1 MKIYCQYV
9 TPSTKE
15 VAKKL
20 GLNANYVN
28 NIESYFVTNNTMT
41 QDQLTDDKIEERA
54 KRIQDFLDNKKE
66 EAKQVRYAIPEY
78 ETEEFNPEI
87 DTDLA
92 YFDPN
97 FTYTTLSTFKNA
109 SDFINWKN
117 KQQNPDLFK
126 TPQDA
131 YLYELWK
138 VMEEKFNDHS
148 SEEAKEIAESKL
160 INYRKEIAPYTKEDI
175 NNNEVIKK
183 ASANNINEKDIQSQL
198 WKHMQN
204 MGLSVSG
211 SKGMQEFLKTHN
223 LQSVQQAIESPEV
236 QKEMDEI
243 KQKAIADGT
252 FMKAPNGRKS
262 NLTERQWLQVRTKAF
277 KDWFGDWEKVV
288 PSTEAAEELISYVT
302 NISNRN
308 NRFSKLAQLLLNNN
322 LLPYNLK
329 YFKIDNNRDDI
340 EKAAGLWS
348 SFVNYIEVLGNNVSQ
363 ESIDK
368 HLLHELIHYNTEQI
382 LQDYKDNKITN
393 NAKREAIKN
402 LYDIITYAKDFLSKD
417 IQANK
422 NKYIEIAKRQNSTID
437 SRVFYAFDNQGSSEI
452 DEFIS
457 EVFTNPGFQ
466 EILNNIP
473 YKESKQTIWS
483 KIKNAISSIF
493 GFDINKG
500 SVLEEALKASSNLLQ
515 NNNVSKVVDE
525 NGEPLVVYHGT
536 KNNVKIDKV
545 DLSKSDDLISFFTTN
560 DKYHT
565 ANSYTESGIN
575 TGNSHLDEIIN
586 NILEYEGTT
595 DYTKVKQYIEA
606 AIHNS
611 EASLN
616 DLGPFD
622 DAKLLKKNI
631 QEYKDLLQYLE
642 DNKDTLDFNG
652 STPNIYNL
660 FESLKNPLIIDAK
673 DKNWNKIQ
681 FEGNTFST
689 RKIAKIAKERGYD
702 GVIFNNIRD
711 LGIGMSY
718 EGAFFENEVEQPS
731 VYISFNPN
739 QIKSATDNVGTF
751 SRTNNDITT
760 YTTSQGEVYG
770 FVDKEGN
777 VYLDETKISPEHPI
791 HEYTHLWD
799 RVVQQKN
806 PKLWNRGIE
815 LMKQTTL
822 WNEILNSE
830 HYGKAWQQ
838 LGINGERLN
847 NLIASEV
854 HARLTGTE
862 GEALLKKLAKK
873 KGQSNIISKLKEW
886 LLDIWKTLGETFGTW
901 NKESLDNLTLEDFN
915 HLTIRDF
922 AKGYNPVSN
931 TFMYNDESNV
941 QSNNIQAE
949 EFKIEYTPIGKSRQ
963 TYTIKGSHI
972 YNKEGEEVFAKNSK
986 DRNKIFA
993 NLAVLQGRAVVI
1005 QHKNSSYVV
1014 NNRDQIISVTSGKIM
1029 EWEKENGDR
1038 KAILEAAK
1046 EKFEKKNINRQSSQN
1061 NQQQNNI
1068 GDYVQI
1074 HKGNWS
1080 REEAERNPKVL
1091 YVFTDNTD
1099 RDSGSKK
1106 IPDNSWYSKK
1116 YGQGHH
1122 FPTMTAAVVRGLANS
1137 RPISTQRWYH
1147 QGAKGTMGRWTDAD
1161 VNEFKTIIREEL
1173 QEIVNEFNSGK
1184 YSTIMFPDGDG
1195 LFNTRI
1201 SNITKQRTPQLYQ
1214 ALGELLHEFG
1224 FDSLIPTDIS
1234 LDRSAGKKFSEQSQE
1249 TVLQKTQKV
1258 INQIQEDTSKI
1269 KLTEDEHNYINTET
1283 NDLFART
1290 TTVIQANK
1298 DGKPFEEN
1306 DWKLPSTTIGTQVD
1320 RFVRDFF
1327 DGKLGDLNTLGDR
1340 YYNATTE
1347 QWQAFMQDLQKLK
1360 DFFDGKAKESKGKKL
1375 HIVPKDITLTGTVE
1389 VTDEKGNKKL
1399 LPVAGTVDLLA
1410 YDDEGN
1416 FYIYDMKTKRSA
1428 NIYDSD
1434 EVKWKNQLSLYK
1446 QLLEQKYGVKVVGTG
1461 IIPIKVDYLA
1471 PKTENGTAEYTAKEG
1486 QLYNHDKAYT
1496 NAQPR
1501 QVKELGRIH
1510 RRTTEPLDIRFEK
1523 LKDAEKKLLKDK
1535 PIAPVTEEFNPNA
1548 GKSVFTINLDDDI
1561 SEAMEADADA
1571 YAKARDFFEE
1581 KEKQN
1586 AVEEQ
1591 KAEDRYNKAL
1601 AYLDEQVKTIPY
1613 TGKTINANEESTLTK
1628 LGKLITPTQLN
1639 DRINYI
1645 ARSFSSQIDLAVEEM
1660 TETIKE
1666 QLAEAKAEKDETKI
1680 NKLNH
1685 ALKVLENPDK
1695 QREKAVKMLGSNTL
1709 INRMKQEIQD
1719 VIDYS
1724 KNPNIKNQYQI
1735 LSDYFIDIFNLAT
1748 PIMEQYEN
1756 VKFTIHKTN
1765 ILDGSNLKEGAS
1777 IEMTESTEDLQ
1788 NEENAYEDSDDGDRA
1803 ATGNEGWS
1811 FKIKFEDPHNTL
1823 TRDTK
1828 KVLYNLVKMNGDEV
1842 DVDDLGKPRYI
1853 AFNQAYAILLDKLAN
1868 KIVEPQDF
1876 VQKDK
1881 DGNISYPLLEEMA
1894 NKFPWVN
1901 QVLDALDVDNTDGYG
1916 NLGTMFYSAFKRY
1929 FTHYYMLRGNK
1940 VFPMNEMT
1948 PVESALA
1955 ETTGNYEHGNVLD
1968 ENSIYNSDKTINQEH
1983 INNIKEKIK
1992 RLDSLA
1998 AHFNDNYIEIAEG
2011 LNSILRSIGFNT
2023 TAQELIGL
2031 SQDGEYMKNYRILKS
2046 SINRILSIAEK
2057 LENKHLIQES
2067 KDEIKK
2073 IAPILG
2079 TVSELNNCTSFR
2091 QNGNNYP
2098 SYTPCSFMSNMIDHL
2113 KSDKYFKQYIEEQF
2127 KPYDKWFYDEKEG
2140 RYLNGWLNLIMTNP
2154 DVRNHLSLKEIKF
2167 IAEGSSDIFNNDS
2180 QAAIEYN
2187 EWLPNQIRKSFLH
2200 LYFDTPNDSS
2210 SKIQYADYAFPIFSD
2225 SEMAA
2230 FIRMPKYIKNFR
2242 DRLTPKLRDVVLQE
2256 INRITKVNQR
2266 EKAGVSKIQHFDTRG
2281 KDFLFIPE
2289 MNAYKKELFQFID
2302 NDDMSGLDAFIDEKL
2317 KEIMKQKVEK
2327 ALSADQESIIEFV
2340 MNSAKVKTKE
2350 EAIEK
2355 FAEFVWNNAYA
2366 QSQIIQL
2373 TVTDLAYYKNEIDF
2387 QKRYKEV
2394 YASGTRFNSESKYG
2408 KKNFNIIYLADAVV
2422 TSNSY
2427 GLVEE
2432 TLNKAVEEKRLTL
2445 AEKYN
2450 ILSMFSKIKSTDGQG
2465 FRTLTSYRSMLDMMG
2480 QWTPRLQALY
2490 ERLNNGTWKYEDFE
2504 NILQT
2509 LKPFA
2514 YTQTIQNDGL
2524 GGKIRIG
2531 HQIKDSE
2538 FVLLAIYNTLAMG
2551 STKDISQNTGSP
2563 QLRALNMFMEENGID
2578 AAIFESGVKTGGQ
2591 GIIDINHSDTRAAKV
2606 LETKLPTKNKEN
2618 KREYTLADAI
2628 MHEYITYY
2636 KSKKEGA
2643 IAFSKASPSE
2653 KLEWGLLQMLRN
2665 GNITQEA
2672 FNKFTKKAMP
2682 TEVEVKEML
2691 EKACKTVNKNGDIL
2705 EDLNKNGIMLNT
2717 SVVHSIP
2724 TSDYMIAQQN
2734 PEHLFDAQS
2743 VAGSQNRNLIESD
2756 FPADFELKF
2765 KDSFDKNHV
2774 LKGNEINKLCSDLI
2788 IENLLEDFE
2797 TIKADF
2803 KNIETIQ
2810 KILIKA
2816 IQASNK
2822 YGNDMI
2828 NALQIVEVNGKK
2840 QFNIPTNNINTL
2852 NKLQELVLSVFSNRI
2867 TKQKNKKGA
2876 ACTLVS
2882 SFGFTYDLHVIK
2894 DKEGNLQFEVYM
2906 PWHSQKHLAPFLVD
2920 VLDDDGKV
2928 IGKKIDIEKV
2938 KENDPKLLEGFGY
2951 RIPTEGKYS
2960 MMSFIIKGFLPQ
2972 ENGSTIMMPAD
2983 TIVYAGED
2991 FDIDKKFLQF
3001 YNYYKTK
3008 DGKYKT
3014 YEYDW
3019 SKGVAGNSRQ
3029 ARENM
3034 LLDLYRKVW
3043 GSPQIRDQVMSPGG
3057 YDTIK
3062 TDAYKTDI
3070 VNDPQLLNAWA
3081 KAHGINTNFI
3091 EELNNIQND
3100 EDGAAVYNS
3109 FASDVN
3115 ALNKSIK
3122 EATLDEVED
3131 FLSKNK
3137 KTFDPLSMETFIYFH
3152 KQNMA
3157 GASLIGIYANNN
3169 VGQAKR
3175 QFSNLELK
3183 KEIVIN
3189 NRTIKSLHDA
3199 YTTVEGKTIRI
3210 SKLCA
3215 EFSAASVDN
3224 VKDPVLARL
3233 AQTPNTAYITC
3244 FMLCAGMTSEEI
3256 SLVFN
3261 LPGFRDIID
3270 LYGLIDAKTI
3280 KDLPKLLAIKAAKAK
3295 INKLA
3300 ENDSSIDKVRANKMI
3315 EELTEQILSIS
3326 NSIPSSDFNF
3336 DSDTMREATFYYNLY
3351 KNIDIKTDVNT
3362 DLVLMSSVIARMNKL
3377 VGPLL
3382 EIEAAAQDL
3391 RTVTQLGR
3399 ADSPNGSVGITLAEM
3414 YRQKQA
3420 LKAFN
3425 YKAQQPEFT
3434 LNNAEQLIQD
3444 DLINPFGDLETI
3456 RTKLQES
3463 PLAKLQ
3469 AFYSLGI
3476 DSVPTVM
3483 RDLFTQTSESFQLEL
3498 NYLFEESANYNLPTA
3513 TIQDFMDSYIIY
3525 ELTKS
3530 KMFGDSEEG
3539 TFAEKRNYY
3548 LYKFPADL
3556 QKMQTDPD
3564 LKEVFQLGALNRLR
3578 VNNGEIVLDKSGRVT
3593 EDVRNRFMRDF
3604 DSLLYGNDKAKKLA
3618 EDLFKYA
3625 YYKEGFKFSHNSF
3638 GNFFSTQFLS
3648 SFPEY
3653 IDTLRN
3659 IDNHLVDIDGKFF
3672 AQFMFN
3678 HLGEFVTKRSVKGFS
3693 RHGDMFI
3700 PDNAASVINYR
3711 TDSHRYIEYMTLVD
3725 AMGTNYNVRLD
3736 PNTQFSKHPKYIILH
3751 DVEHDEINNKT
3762 LDYYN
3767 SSETVNDIYNRTVN
3781 PNLKTALNL
3790 ATQNGFVSGMQ
3801 SEEDFAFL
3809 NNSTKDE
3816 LKIEDPFANETP
3828 ETTTEEEKLK
3838 DYKPQEELE
3847 KQDMKPC
3854 PAPAGKKYSPEIQKR
3869 IEDFKKTNKLSE
3881 RIKLKQLGVKD
3892 EDLI

>member
-66 EAKQVRYAIPEY
+66 EAKQVRYAIPSY
-78 ETEEFNPEI
+78 VTGKNYIYQNEFSKLVFYDRE
-87 DTDLA
+87 LA
-92 YFDPN
+92 DFY
-97 FTYTTLSTFKNA
+97 LLQFKNA

-138 VMEEKFNDHS
+138 VMEEEFNDHS
-148 SEEAKEIAESKL
+148 SEEVKEIAESKL

-175 NNNEVIKK
+175 NNNEAVKK
-183 ASANNINEKDIQSQL
+183 ASNTQINSNN
-198 WKHMQN
+198 
-204 MGLSVSG
+204 
-211 SKGMQEFLKTHN
+211 
-223 LQSVQQAIESPEV
+223 
-236 QKEMDEI
+236 
-243 KQKAIADGT
+243 
-252 FMKAPNGRKS
+252 KS
-262 NLTERQWLQVRTKAF
+262 FE
-277 KDWFGDWEKVV
+277 
-288 PSTEAAEELISYVT
+288 
-302 NISNRN
+302 
-308 NRFSKLAQLLLNNN
+308 
-322 LLPYNLK
+322 K
-329 YFKIDNNRDDI
+329 YFKFQAPITETTDEKLLNGKLAFTRDGNIVVSKNINKEDI
-340 EKAAGLWS
+340 
-348 SFVNYIEVLGNNVSQ
+348 F
-363 ESIDK
+363 
-368 HLLHELIHYNTEQI
+368 
-382 LQDYKDNKITN
+382 
-393 NAKREAIKN
+393 
-402 LYDIITYAKDFLSKD
+402 
-417 IQANK
+417 
-422 NKYIEIAKRQNSTID
+422 KYIKGKID
-437 SRVFYAFDNQGSSEI
+437 SP
-452 DEFIS
+452 
-457 EVFTNPGFQ
+457 T
-466 EILNNIP
+466 
-473 YKESKQTIWS
+473 SKQ
-483 KIKNAISSIF
+483 K
-493 GFDINKG
+493 
-500 SVLEEALKASSNLLQ
+500 
-515 NNNVSKVVDE
+515 KVV
-525 NGEPLVVYHGT
+525 
-536 KNNVKIDKV
+536 
-545 DLSKSDDLISFFTTN
+545 
-560 DKYHT
+560 
-565 ANSYTESGIN
+565 
-575 TGNSHLDEIIN
+575 
-586 NILEYEGTT
+586 
-595 DYTKVKQYIEA
+595 
-606 AIHNS
+606 
-611 EASLN
+611 
-616 DLGPFD
+616 FD
-622 DAKLLKKNI
+622 
-631 QEYKDLLQYLE
+631 
-642 DNKDTLDFNG
+642 
-652 STPNIYNL
+652 S
-660 FESLKNPLIIDAK
+660 
-673 DKNWNKIQ
+673 
-681 FEGNTFST
+681 
-689 RKIAKIAKERGYD
+689 
-702 GVIFNNIRD
+702 
-711 LGIGMSY
+711 
-718 EGAFFENEVEQPS
+718 
-731 VYISFNPN
+731 
-739 QIKSATDNVGTF
+739 
-751 SRTNNDITT
+751 
-760 YTTSQGEVYG
+760 
-770 FVDKEGN
+770 
-777 VYLDETKISPEHPI
+777 
-791 HEYTHLWD
+791 
-799 RVVQQKN
+799 
-806 PKLWNRGIE
+806 
-815 LMKQTTL
+815 
-822 WNEILNSE
+822 
-830 HYGKAWQQ
+830 
-838 LGINGERLN
+838 
-847 NLIASEV
+847 
-854 HARLTGTE
+854 
-862 GEALLKKLAKK
+862 LAKK
-873 KGQSNIISKLKEW
+873 GYTEEKLRKLIQTNEDAKKLLIYHELSHKYWEDNGKDYYKGDERNTDGTLISEKINWLSPNKLKVEERAT
-886 LLDIWKTLGETFGTW
+886 LDAIQR
-901 NKESLDNLTLEDFN
+901 LE
-915 HLTIRDF
+915 IEKSI
-922 AKGYNPVSN
+922 AN
-931 TFMYNDESNV
+931 TKQN
-941 QSNNIQAE
+941 
-949 EFKIEYTPIGKSRQ
+949 
-963 TYTIKGSHI
+963 
-972 YNKEGEEVFAKNSK
+972 
-986 DRNKIFA
+986 
-993 NLAVLQGRAVVI
+993 
-1005 QHKNSSYVV
+1005 
-1014 NNRDQIISVTSGKIM
+1014 
-1029 EWEKENGDR
+1029 
-1038 KAILEAAK
+1038 
-1046 EKFEKKNINRQSSQN
+1046 SQN

-1147 QGAKGTMGRWTDAD
+1147 QGAKGTTGRWTDAD

-1184 YSTIMFPDGDG
+1184 YSTIMFPDGNG

-1434 EVKWKNQLSLYK
+1434 EIKWKNQLSLYK

-1535 PIAPVTEEFNPNA
+1535 PVTPVTEEFNPNA
-1548 GKSVFTINLDDDI
+1548 GKSVLTINLDDDM

-1571 YAKARDFFEE
+1571 YAKARAFFEE
-1581 KEKQN
+1581 REKQN
-1586 AVEEQ
+1586 VVEEQ

-1666 QLAEAKAEKDETKI
+1666 QLAEAKVEKDETKI

-2551 STKDISQNTGSP
+2551 GTKDISQNTGSP

-2628 MHEYITYY
+2628 MHEYTTYY

-2643 IAFSKASPSE
+2643 KAFNEASPSE

-2882 SFGFTYDLHVIK
+2882 SFGFTHDLHVIK

-3280 KDLPKLLAIKAAKAK
+3280 KDLPKLLAFKAAKAK

-3711 TDSHRYIEYMTLVD
+3711 TDRHRYFEYMTLVD

-3828 ETTTEEEKLK
+3828 ETTIEEEKLK

-3869 IEDFKKTNKLSE
+3869 IEDFKKNGRNMAEMLNLTK
-3881 RIKLKQLGVKD
+3881 LGVD
-3892 EDLI
+3892 MEDLK

>member
-1 MKIYCQYV
+1 MKIYCQFA

-66 EAKQVRYAIPEY
+66 EAKQVRYAIPSY
-78 ETEEFNPEI
+78 VTGKNYIYQNEFSKLVFYDRE
-87 DTDLA
+87 LA
-92 YFDPN
+92 DFY
-97 FTYTTLSTFKNA
+97 LLQFKNA

-138 VMEEKFNDHS
+138 VMEEEFNDHS
-148 SEEAKEIAESKL
+148 SEEAKKIAESKL

-175 NNNEVIKK
+175 NNEAVKK
-183 ASANNINEKDIQSQL
+183 A
-198 WKHMQN
+198 
-204 MGLSVSG
+204 
-211 SKGMQEFLKTHN
+211 
-223 LQSVQQAIESPEV
+223 P
-236 QKEMDEI
+236 
-243 KQKAIADGT
+243 
-252 FMKAPNGRKS
+252 
-262 NLTERQWLQVRTKAF
+262 
-277 KDWFGDWEKVV
+277 
-288 PSTEAAEELISYVT
+288 
-302 NISNRN
+302 
-308 NRFSKLAQLLLNNN
+308 
-322 LLPYNLK
+322 
-329 YFKIDNNRDDI
+329 
-340 EKAAGLWS
+340 
-348 SFVNYIEVLGNNVSQ
+348 
-363 ESIDK
+363 
-368 HLLHELIHYNTEQI
+368 
-382 LQDYKDNKITN
+382 
-393 NAKREAIKN
+393 
-402 LYDIITYAKDFLSKD
+402 
-417 IQANK
+417 
-422 NKYIEIAKRQNSTID
+422 
-437 SRVFYAFDNQGSSEI
+437 
-452 DEFIS
+452 
-457 EVFTNPGFQ
+457 
-466 EILNNIP
+466 
-473 YKESKQTIWS
+473 
-483 KIKNAISSIF
+483 
-493 GFDINKG
+493 
-500 SVLEEALKASSNLLQ
+500 
-515 NNNVSKVVDE
+515 
-525 NGEPLVVYHGT
+525 
-536 KNNVKIDKV
+536 
-545 DLSKSDDLISFFTTN
+545 
-560 DKYHT
+560 
-565 ANSYTESGIN
+565 IN
-575 TGNSHLDEIIN
+575 T
-586 NILEYEGTT
+586 
-595 DYTKVKQYIEA
+595 
-606 AIHNS
+606 
-611 EASLN
+611 
-616 DLGPFD
+616 
-622 DAKLLKKNI
+622 
-631 QEYKDLLQYLE
+631 
-642 DNKDTLDFNG
+642 
-652 STPNIYNL
+652 
-660 FESLKNPLIIDAK
+660 
-673 DKNWNKIQ
+673 
-681 FEGNTFST
+681 
-689 RKIAKIAKERGYD
+689 
-702 GVIFNNIRD
+702 
-711 LGIGMSY
+711 
-718 EGAFFENEVEQPS
+718 
-731 VYISFNPN
+731 
-739 QIKSATDNVGTF
+739 
-751 SRTNNDITT
+751 
-760 YTTSQGEVYG
+760 
-770 FVDKEGN
+770 
-777 VYLDETKISPEHPI
+777 
-791 HEYTHLWD
+791 
-799 RVVQQKN
+799 
-806 PKLWNRGIE
+806 
-815 LMKQTTL
+815 QT
-822 WNEILNSE
+822 
-830 HYGKAWQQ
+830 
-838 LGINGERLN
+838 
-847 NLIASEV
+847 
-854 HARLTGTE
+854 
-862 GEALLKKLAKK
+862 
-873 KGQSNIISKLKEW
+873 
-886 LLDIWKTLGETFGTW
+886 
-901 NKESLDNLTLEDFN
+901 
-915 HLTIRDF
+915 
-922 AKGYNPVSN
+922 
-931 TFMYNDESNV
+931 
-941 QSNNIQAE
+941 E

-1029 EWEKENGDR
+1029 EWGKENGDR

-1046 EKFEKKNINRQSSQN
+1046 EKFEKKNTNSQSSQFTWDRTSN
-1061 NQQQNNI
+1061 NSYEVSSK
-1068 GDYVQI
+1068 GD
-1074 HKGNWS
+1074 KRFS
-1080 REEAERNPKVL
+1080 AL
-1091 YVFTDNTD
+1091 YATF
-1099 RDSGSKK
+1099 K
-1106 IPDNSWYSKK
+1106 
-1116 YGQGHH
+1116 
-1122 FPTMTAAVVRGLANS
+1122 
-1137 RPISTQRWYH
+1137 
-1147 QGAKGTMGRWTDAD
+1147 KGTIIDGVDVGGMTIEDVYQKVIKKSGKGKAPAEDSILNLDAVDDDGYPLFNPSKLPQDLLRITADYTTLGGRKLT
-1161 VNEFKTIIREEL
+1161 KEEL
-1173 QEIVNEFNSGK
+1173 EDFSYYEGYLPLWQEWAKQHPELIKELREKVKGK
-1184 YSTIMFPDGDG
+1184 TLTDQFA
-1195 LFNTRI
+1195 NTRV
-1201 SNITKQRTPQLYQ
+1201 SQ
-1214 ALGELLHEFG
+1214 ARALAEILNSQNGINSLG
-1224 FDSLIPTDIS
+1224 
-1234 LDRSAGKKFSEQSQE
+1234 RSAGKKFSEQSQE

-1269 KLTEDEHNYINTET
+1269 KLTEDEHNYINTKT

-1360 DFFDGKAKESKGKKL
+1360 DFFDGKAKESNGKKL

-1535 PIAPVTEEFNPNA
+1535 PVAPVTEEFNPNA
-1548 GKSVFTINLDDDI
+1548 GKSVLTINLDDDI
-1561 SEAMEADADA
+1561 SEAIEANADA
-1571 YAKARDFFEE
+1571 YAKARAFFEE
-1581 KEKQN
+1581 REKQN

-1601 AYLDEQVKTIPY
+1601 AYLNEQIKTMPY
-1613 TGKTINANEESTLTK
+1613 TGKTIEVNEESTLTK

-1645 ARSFSSQIDLAVEEM
+1645 ARAFSSQIDLAVEEM

-1719 VIDYS
+1719 AIDSS
-1724 KNPNIKNQYQI
+1724 KDLNIKNQYQI

-1777 IEMTESTEDLQ
+1777 IEMSESTEDLQ

-1842 DVDDLGKPRYI
+1842 DVDDLGQPRYI

-1881 DGNISYPLLEEMA
+1881 DGNISYPLLEEMT

-1940 VFPMNEMT
+1940 FFPMNEMT

-2073 IAPILG
+2073 IASILG

-2140 RYLNGWLNLIMTNP
+2140 RYLNGWLNLIMTNS
-2154 DVRNHLSLKEIKF
+2154 DVRNHLSLREMKF
-2167 IAEGSSDIFNNDS
+2167 FAEGSSDIFNNDS
-2180 QAAIEYN
+2180 QAAVEYN

-2225 SEMAA
+2225 SKMAA

-2289 MNAYKKELFQFID
+2289 MNAYKKELFRFID
-2302 NDDMSGLDAFIDEKL
+2302 NNDMSGLDAFIDEKL
-2317 KEIMKQKVEK
+2317 KEIMNQKVEK
-2327 ALSADQESIIEFV
+2327 ALNADKESIIEFV
-2340 MNSAKVKTKE
+2340 MNSAKVKTEE

-2355 FAEFVWNNAYA
+2355 FAEFFWNNAYA

-2373 TVTDLAYYKNEIDF
+2373 TVTDLAYYKDEVDF

-2432 TLNKAVEEKRLTL
+2432 ILNKAVEEKRLTL

-2450 ILSMFSKIKSTDGQG
+2450 VLSMFSKIKSTDGQG

-2524 GGKIRIG
+2524 GGKMRVG

-2551 STKDISQNTGSP
+2551 GTKDISQNTGSP

-2628 MHEYITYY
+2628 MHEYTTYY
-2636 KSKKEGA
+2636 KSKKEGVK
-2643 IAFSKASPSE
+2643 AFTEASPSE

-2691 EKACKTVNKNGDIL
+2691 EKACKTVNKNGDVL
-2705 EDLNKNGIMLNT
+2705 EDLNENGTMLNT

-2876 ACTLVS
+2876 ACTLIS
-2882 SFGFTYDLHVIK
+2882 SFGFTHDLHVIK

-2906 PWHSQKHLAPFLVD
+2906 PWHSQKHLAPFLTD

-3019 SKGVAGNSRQ
+3019 SKGVAGNSRA

-3043 GSPQIRDQVMSPGG
+3043 GSPQMRDQVMSPGG

-3091 EELNNIQND
+3091 EELNNILQND

-3109 FASDVN
+3109 FTSDIN

-3122 EATLDEVED
+3122 EATLDEVKD

-3233 AQTPNTAYITC
+3233 GQTPNTAYITC

-3256 SLVFN
+3256 SLIFN
-3261 LPGFRDIID
+3261 LPGFRDVID

-3280 KDLPKLLAIKAAKAK
+3280 EDLPKLLAIKAAKAK

-3300 ENDSSIDKVRANKMI
+3300 ENDPSIDKVKADKMI
-3315 EELTEQILSIS
+3315 KELTEQILSIS

-3351 KNIDIKTDVNT
+3351 KNIDIKIDVNT
-3362 DLVLMSSVIARMNKL
+3362 DLVLMASVIARMNKL
-3377 VGPLL
+3377 VEPLL

-3414 YRQKQA
+3414 YRQRQA

-3425 YKAQQPEFT
+3425 YKTQQPEFT

-3498 NYLFEESANYNLPTA
+3498 NHLFEESANYNLPTA

-3548 LYKFPADL
+3548 LYKFPSDL
-3556 QKMQTDPD
+3556 QKLQTDPD

-3593 EDVRNRFMRDF
+3593 EDVRNRYMRDF
-3604 DSLLYGNDKAKKLA
+3604 DSLLYGNNKAKKLA

-3659 IDNHLVDIDGKFF
+3659 IDNHLIDRKFF
-3672 AQFMFN
+3672 DQFMFN
-3678 HLGEFVTKRSVKGFS
+3678 HLGEFVTKRSLKRFS

-3700 PDNAASVINYR
+3700 PDKAASVINYR

-3767 SSETVNDIYNRTVN
+3767 NSETVNAIYNRTVN

-3809 NNSTKDE
+3809 NDSTKEE

-3828 ETTTEEEKLK
+3828 ETTTEEEKPK

-3869 IEDFKKTNKLSE
+3869 IEDFKKNE
-3881 RIKLKQLGVKD
+3881 RNMVEMLNLTKLGVDMKD
-3892 EDLI
+3892 LK